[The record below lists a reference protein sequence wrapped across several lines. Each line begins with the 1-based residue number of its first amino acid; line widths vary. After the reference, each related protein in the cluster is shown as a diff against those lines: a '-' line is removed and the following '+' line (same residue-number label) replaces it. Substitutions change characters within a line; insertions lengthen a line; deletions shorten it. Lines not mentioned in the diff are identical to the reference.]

1 MFNEAYT
8 DDLKTKEELL
18 EIITCAEFKN
28 IFLSNKI
35 SNVIIFGSFTND
47 DFNSESDIDI
57 AIIGEDKISFSKELE
72 LTQVL
77 EGKLQ
82 RNVDLIDI
90 NDENVSN
97 VIKIAAL
104 NSKFII
110 IRDKL
115 LDEATDFYD
124 RLYKENEEFWYILDR
139 EVIGFE

>member
-1 MFNEAYT
+1 MFYEGYT
-8 DDLKTKEELL
+8 DDLKTKEEIL
-18 EIITCAEFKN
+18 EIIISKEFKN
-28 IFLSNKI
+28 IFLNNKI
-35 SNVIIFGSFTND
+35 GTVIIFGSFTKD

-77 EGKLQ
+77 EDKLR
-82 RNVDLIDI
+82 RNIDLIDI
-90 NDENVSN
+90 NDENINN

-110 IRDKL
+110 MRDGL
-115 LDEATDFYD
+115 LDEATNFYD

-139 EVIGFE
+139 EVLGFE